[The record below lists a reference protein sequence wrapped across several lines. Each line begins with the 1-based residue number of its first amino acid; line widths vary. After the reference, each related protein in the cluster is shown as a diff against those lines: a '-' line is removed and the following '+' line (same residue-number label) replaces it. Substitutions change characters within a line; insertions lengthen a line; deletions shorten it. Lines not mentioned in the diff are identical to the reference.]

1 MEGVHENKCANEFNG
16 DYGPRKVI
24 FSEMSPRSPL
34 STHSPDTDS
43 MDLAMDGAID
53 TSIEQLYHN
62 VCEMQS
68 SDHSPSRHSLLS
80 YGQESRIDSELRFLA
95 GVNYG
100 EVEETRDGDRGDRYN
115 DEKRRDVDEKSTIK
129 REPVTLEQEKGG
141 VQLGLSSKSSPTPN
155 RRSKYFDNKPPISKG
170 NVSSK
175 KLNTISSLK
184 IEKNCRAPNAKKLDK
199 TRSVSET
206 AYIGA
211 YLLKQAKQLLSS
223 GDNPLKVLEVAQRA
237 TKSFEKSKNNEPNL
251 DYVMCLHVIAALY
264 CRLNRYIEAIPLLE
278 RSIEVPVMDMGD
290 NHALAKFSGCMQLG
304 DTYAMLGQI
313 ENSILCY
320 TAGLEIQRQVLGE
333 GDARFGETCRYLAE
347 AHVQA
352 MQFDDAE
359 KLCLIALDIHKEKCV
374 SSSLEEASDRRL
386 LGLIC
391 DSKRDYEAALE
402 HYVLASMAL
411 AANGHELDVASVDCN
426 IGDAYLSLARYDE
439 AISSYQKALTTFK
452 AAKGEKHPSIASVF
466 VRLADLYNKI
476 GKFSESKSYCKKALH
491 IYTNPVPGSPADDI
505 ASGLVDVS
513 AIFES
518 MDKPDQALKL
528 LQKALKVY
536 GNAPGQQSTIAGIE
550 AQMGVLYYMMGSY
563 TDSYNTL
570 KEAITKFRSI
580 GEKKSALLGIALN
593 QIGLACVQ
601 LYAINEAADYFE
613 ESRIILEA
621 EYGPH
626 HTDTIGVYS
635 NLAGTY
641 DAMGR
646 TSDAIEI
653 LEFVVD
659 MREEKLGTAST
670 DVDDERRRLTEL
682 LREAGRVRSWKSRS
696 LETLFVKSSSAV
708 VDNSMIEVS

>member
-53 TSIEQLYHN
+53 SSIEQLYHN

-100 EVEETRDGDRGDRYN
+100 EVEEMRDGDRGDRYN
-115 DEKRRDVDEKSTIK
+115 DEKRRDLDEKSTIK

-223 GDNPLKVLEVAQRA
+223 GDNLLKVLEVAQRA

-518 MDKPDQALKL
+518 MDKSD
-528 LQKALKVY
+528 
-536 GNAPGQQSTIAGIE
+536 G
-550 AQMGVLYYMMGSY
+550 
-563 TDSYNTL
+563 
-570 KEAITKFRSI
+570 
-580 GEKKSALLGIALN
+580 KKSALLGIALN

-621 EYGPH
+621 ECGPH
-626 HTDTIGVYS
+626 HTDTDK
-635 NLAGTY
+635 NMY
-641 DAMGR
+641 DLRDPGILLTLLYHFSR

-708 VDNSMIEVS
+708 VDNSMIEVFVCFEDSGYVSVK